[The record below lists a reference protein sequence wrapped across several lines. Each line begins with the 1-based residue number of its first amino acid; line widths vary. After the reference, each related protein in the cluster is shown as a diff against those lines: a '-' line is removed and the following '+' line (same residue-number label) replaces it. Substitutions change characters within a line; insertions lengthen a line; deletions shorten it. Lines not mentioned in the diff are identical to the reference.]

1 MAMLEAFAVM
11 GGEGATVVTLGEVV
25 FVAAHHPLELGHW

>member
-1 MAMLEAFAVM
+1 MAVLAAFAVM